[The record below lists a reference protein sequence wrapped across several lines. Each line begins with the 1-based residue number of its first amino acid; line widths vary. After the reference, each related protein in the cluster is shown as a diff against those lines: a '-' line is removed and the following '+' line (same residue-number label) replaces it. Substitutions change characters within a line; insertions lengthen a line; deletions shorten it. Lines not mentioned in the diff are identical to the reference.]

1 MKLKFIKLQVAAR
14 LQKSHYQVARYKR
27 KIIHVLHLVYAHK
40 CQNLQRIASDT
51 VTQFTVSV
59 HQTERANQIINNLTI
74 QVIKCPLSMKCEF
87 IQTSDPIQCTGP
99 CHVDKKVHVTMPL

>member
-1 MKLKFIKLQVAAR
+1 MKLKFIMLQVAVR
-14 LQKSHYQVARYKR
+14 LQKRHYQVARYKR
-27 KIIHVLHLVYAHK
+27 KIMHVLHLVHAHN

-51 VTQFTVSV
+51 VTQFTLSV

-87 IQTSDPIQCTGP
+87 IQTSDPIQCTGQF
-99 CHVDKKVHVTMPL
+99 HVDKKVRVSMPL